1 MANFNEL
8 LLFFAIYSF
17 LGWVMETVFVS
28 IKDRKLVN
36 RGFLN
41 GFFCPIYGF
50 GAVLILQSSKWVLNA
65 FENPFT
71 ALMINVLLA
80 VVLVTVL
87 EYITGFILE
96 RIFNCKW
103 WDYSNVALNLHGYI
117 CLKFSLLW
125 GALTFLLIR
134 IVHPAVLAIVSSIPT
149 YLKGYL
155 ASFLLFY
162 FLLDTIKSIMDALD
176 LRKVILNYSNFSVNR
191 YYEKIIQYK
200 RFFIAFPRLLIL
212 NAGIINR
219 DIRSIL
225 NDRLDKIKVELKSRF
240 L

>member
-125 GALTFLLIR
+125 GALI
-134 IVHPAVLAIVSSIPT
+134 
-149 YLKGYL
+149 
-155 ASFLLFY
+155 FY
-162 FLLDTIKSIMDALD
+162 
-176 LRKVILNYSNFSVNR
+176 
-191 YYEKIIQYK
+191 
-200 RFFIAFPRLLIL
+200 
-212 NAGIINR
+212 
-219 DIRSIL
+219 
-225 NDRLDKIKVELKSRF
+225 
-240 L
+240 